1 MMEIRTAE
9 EYVVSELMELKD
21 RYEELES
28 ELILSEALY
37 QEQLE
42 KYNELHNLLEGNLM
56 LTLSSVGVPIIQLD
70 TIWQTYDAEEFEI
83 LKKHFSKLFADFEE
97 DREKEKEENNGD

>member
-21 RYEELES
+21 KYEELES
-28 ELILSEALY
+28 ELILSKALY

-56 LTLSSVGVPIIQLD
+56 LTLSSGGVPIIQLD
-70 TIWQTYDAEEFEI
+70 TIWQTYDAEDYERF
-83 LKKHFSKLFADFEE
+83 KRHFSKLFEDFEE
-97 DREKEKEENNGD
+97 EREKEKEENNGD